1 MSEPNQPVDDASMTP
16 DTEAASEQAAENAA
30 AENAAPEAVAS
41 EAVASEAVASEA
53 AASQE
58 GAKAKPRVHPKDVV
72 ARFAAAW
79 PEGFTT
85 DPKAVK
91 PLTVGVLKQ
100 ILANRPAELDGLNSQ
115 AIRAGMKY
123 YASRM
128 AYHIAVLNHTHR
140 VDLAG
145 EQAEEIT
152 DDMRTHAQEQLD
164 AIKALRAEKSGKAE
178 GDKPKKKGGGTRRKP
193 APRDGESAEGRSA
206 GGRRKKNPQRSSDR
220 RRHEAGG
227 RGQSAEA
234 PKMDENLS
242 MEEKLARLAERFGK

>member
-16 DTEAASEQAAENAA
+16 DTEAASEQALESNA
-30 AENAAPEAVAS
+30 AENAAPE
-41 EAVASEAVASEA
+41 EA

-72 ARFAAAW
+72 AQFAVAW
-79 PEGFTT
+79 PQAFST

-100 ILANRPAELDGLNSQ
+100 ILANRPAELEGLNSQ
-115 AIRAGMKY
+115 TIRAGMKY

-164 AIKALRAEKSGKAE
+164 AIKALRAEKSGKAD
-178 GDKPKKKGGGTRRKP
+178 GDKPKKKGNGPRRK
-193 APRDGESAEGRSA
+193 AGPRDGDAAEGRST
-206 GGRRKKNPQRSSDR
+206 GGRRKKAPQRSSDR
-220 RRHEAGG
+220 RRNETGG

>member
-16 DTEAASEQAAENAA
+16 DTEAASEQALESNA
-30 AENAAPEAVAS
+30 AENAAPEAT
-41 EAVASEAVASEA
+41 
-53 AASQE
+53 ASQE

-72 ARFAAAW
+72 ARFATAW
-79 PEGFTT
+79 PEAFST

-128 AYHIAVLNHTHR
+128 AYHIAVLNHSHR

-164 AIKALRAEKSGKAE
+164 AIKALRAEKSGKAD
-178 GDKPKKKGGGTRRKP
+178 GDKPRKKGSGPRRKG
-193 APRDGESAEGRSA
+193 PRDGDAAEGRST
-206 GGRRKKNPQRSSDR
+206 GGRRKKGPQRSSDR

-227 RGQSAEA
+227 RGQAAEA